1 MWALDFSGSP
11 LAPRVKVQGETAS
24 VFYARHW
31 LLTKALV
38 HFGRDELLEKSVQTG
53 ANLAPVYSA
62 NEFLERGITRSGNFA
77 ENQVQISLSKSS
89 PMKIP
94 QTEKKKLTWLYQ
106 DIDGKQNGNNYYDN
120 WKRSKL

>member
-53 ANLAPVYSA
+53 ATLAPVYSA
-62 NEFLERGITRSGNFA
+62 NELLERGITRSGNFG
-77 ENQVQISLSKSS
+77 ENQVVNLPFEIISRENL
-89 PMKIP
+89 PEG
-94 QTEKKKLTWLYQ
+94 EKKGDLV
-106 DIDGKQNGNNYYDN
+106 GAGH
-120 WKRSKL
+120 